1 MTVTDLT
8 GIGVCAR
15 LDEVGD
21 WAFDLALD
29 IARRHRVVLD
39 VFFFPGSFGDP
50 HARRGRRGEQQRLTR
65 QQAIDLEREVR
76 MYYDAR
82 AGDYAEV
89 GFRLCEG
96 DEEPELRRCLVTRRE
111 FDVLVLPCPS
121 EACRLGDRSMEQFA
135 ETMPCPTI
143 LVGPDRRD
151 QRRANSAFRLW
162 QERLGVDVSFLEP
175 QRSTTHSGDERSTL
189 GDRGGS

>member
-39 VFFFPGSFGDP
+39 VFFFPGSFADP
-50 HARRGRRGEQQRLTR
+50 HARRGRHGEQQRLTR
-65 QQAIDLEREVR
+65 KQAIDLEREVR

-82 AGDYAEV
+82 AGDYTEV

-96 DEEPELRRCLVTRRE
+96 DEEPELRRCLAARRE
-111 FDVLVLPCPS
+111 FDVLVLPCP
-121 EACRLGDRSMEQFA
+121 ARGCPLGDRTIEEFA
-135 ETMPCPTI
+135 EAMPCPTI
-143 LVGPDRRD
+143 LVGPDDRE
-151 QRRANSAFRLW
+151 QRRANSAAWLW
-162 QERLGVDVSFLEP
+162 RDRLGIRVSYLEP
-175 QRSTTHSGDERSTL
+175 RQGGDGSGNDQPSFSEPAPS
-189 GDRGGS
+189 